1 MLGERCMWLR
11 RCVVVAPAVVM
22 VVVVVVVGMCSGSWS
37 FEVALVVMV
46 GSGISL
52 ASRM

>member
-1 MLGERCMWLR
+1 MLGERCVWLR
-11 RCVVVAPAVVM
+11 RCAVVAPVAAAA
-22 VVVVVVVGMCSGSWS
+22 VVVVGMCSGSWS
-37 FEVALVVMV
+37 FEVALVVIV